1 MIAAVEPREYRLSR
15 TGVIQNPGMF
25 EGCMLWVPY
34 FWDIAL
40 DGLYDELPGGVMS
53 VSVEKDDKDYFASLV
68 RDNRDPTLDQPL
80 REVAR
85 MIRRRRRIRLV
96 QRDDGF
102 VCEA

>member
-1 MIAAVEPREYRLSR
+1 
-15 TGVIQNPGMF
+15 
-25 EGCMLWVPY
+25 
-34 FWDIAL
+34 
-40 DGLYDELPGGVMS
+40 MS

-68 RDNRDPTLDQPL
+68 RDNRDPALDQPL

-85 MIRRRRRIRLV
+85 LIRRRRRIRIV